1 MLSLDLFDSKY
12 EKKLHEGAVDDAE
25 YARLKKLGEKID
37 YLKQA
42 RAKTKD
48 AEMQRA
54 IDGRIKQYNDER
66 MEILSVRGMKE
77 AEQPAQPQTQQ
88 TKGIGDIQDPR
99 SKMAQLQQKAKKGPL
114 ANVGAGLKAFI
125 KGEPEPMG
133 EEQGINPRALGV
145 ANFQRLVKAN
155 MGNIPTVSLEFIRP
169 DENFKLDQKGL
180 DLISDYYD
188 GLENDQAK
196 NYFIYRVLPSGDETL
211 KVLKQL
217 GWHQQ
222 TQQNL
227 PGIPTQGELPL
238 QEKKKSNS
246 DDLEAGDA
254 KVARELQKLR
264 AQYPAARSDVE
275 AVARAEIDSTERSQ
289 QQLSAIR
296 GANEKQDVLLKQ
308 LVALDQEQGR
318 EISGLDKE
326 NNSLEQRLAQVQA
339 TNDRLQ
345 QAVGKMTGN
354 RKAATKTKP
363 ADVSQKGSVDIAQ
376 GGIIDV
382 NTPVAPAPDTTSA
395 ANIKPKTPSAMGS
408 IVRTVTA
415 PKAPST
421 AKDTEKVDKE
431 PEPAPKP
438 VTSLKALRSQQA
450 ANVDDF
456 KLVGEHGGGIGPKK
470 HWQSMMPEQSNPEDD
485 DWYDD
490 EDDQETELRS
500 GDYVRDTMDGEHGEV
515 FRMQG
520 DPYERRVRILDR
532 DGKGWYIEPSR
543 LTRVD
548 PTDPDVQRYFGK
560 RRQRDMDEDINE
572 GLLYSGDTWQDVL
585 YRINVLNDI
594 FGDQRDLAAS
604 FEPASQPEWGPFRD
618 RILRSRTVLDTYAK
632 VKQLANMNVPLTDV
646 EIEMLADVAWD
657 GGGGPVEPAGHW
669 EEGDYDWLEDLYAQQ
684 FAVVHHLLDQKA
696 QGRGQNK
703 TKSGQT
709 VHEQGVAEGWSDAM
723 VARRTG
729 GPRTPYSVYIKGKK
743 WKDFENDDHAEA
755 VANKLKAK
763 FKADGRD
770 PETITIAPTDIT
782 EEALIEGIR
791 DTAGATAVIACLLTG
806 GSLSGCAT
814 APQQTSAQQVLK
826 TGQDLGRTVQ
836 TAQRITRAGV
846 EAEVNQ
852 EIRNLLRGINRPEEL
867 NNSNIIRIWKRIQGQ
882 PPVQPEPQAPEYGPA
897 EPRRRAQF
905 EAREIVSKEDFVRE
919 RDRLLR
925 MIGQE
930 TNPANKQILK
940 SAIRQLENRAE
951 NEGWIT
957 IQNRMVRED
966 SDNGEAVEMA
976 IMRRM
981 LVAHTDLI
989 VEFGLDKVVDAIEEV
1004 AYNVGDVDEIG
1015 TSDVSGWVNQ
1025 VKQILGAVNEGLK
1038 DPADNPCWKGY
1049 HPVGTKK
1056 KAGRT
1061 VPNCVPN
1068 ANKGKSK

>member
-1 MLSLDLFDSKY
+1 MLSLDLFDSKF

-54 IDGRIKQYNDER
+54 IDGRIKEYNDER

-77 AEQPAQPQTQQ
+77 AEQPAQSHTQQ
-88 TKGIGDIQDPR
+88 TKGIGDIQDPKD
-99 SKMAQLQQKAKKGPL
+99 KMAQLAQKSKKGPL

-125 KGEPEPMG
+125 KGKPEPMG
-133 EEQGINPRALGV
+133 EGQAEGSNPRALGV

-169 DENFKLDQKGL
+169 EENFKLDQKGL

-188 GLENDQAK
+188 GLADDHAK

-211 KVLKQL
+211 KVLKQV
-217 GWHQQ
+217 GWTPQQ
-222 TQQNL
+222 VQPSL

-238 QEKKKSNS
+238 QEKKKSKSNN
-246 DDLEAGDA
+246 DLQAGDV

-289 QQLSAIR
+289 QQLAAIR
-296 GANEKQDVLLKQ
+296 GANEKQDALLKQ

-318 EISGLDKE
+318 EINGLDQE
-326 NNSLEQRLAQVQA
+326 NNSLEQRLAQVQG
-339 TNDRLQ
+339 TNARLQ
-345 QAVGKMTGN
+345 QAIGQMTGTKKAPA
-354 RKAATKTKP
+354 RKPTDAEK
-363 ADVSQKGSVDIAQ
+363 S
-376 GGIIDV
+376 GIIDLA
-382 NTPVAPAPDTTSA
+382 PMAAPAEV
-395 ANIKPKTPSAMGS
+395 PS
-408 IVRTVTA
+408 
-415 PKAPST
+415 
-421 AKDTEKVDKE
+421 DQ
-431 PEPAPKP
+431 PEPAPKQQ
-438 VTSLKALRSQQA
+438 KATAGKSPAMASMAQQIQGLNKPA
-450 ANVDDF
+450 PGIRPAPGIKSANEPQAQAVA
-456 KLVGEHGGGIGPKK
+456 EHGGGIGPRQ
-470 HWQSMMPEQSNPEDD
+470 HWQDLMPEQSNPEDD

-490 EDDQETELRS
+490 EDPETELRS
-500 GDYVRDTMDGEHGEV
+500 GDYVRDTMDGESGEI

-560 RRQRDMDEDINE
+560 HRQRDMDE
-572 GLLYSGDTWQDVL
+572 
-585 YRINVLNDI
+585 
-594 FGDQRDLAAS
+594 
-604 FEPASQPEWGPFRD
+604 
-618 RILRSRTVLDTYAK
+618 AK
-632 VKQLANMNVPLTDV
+632 
-646 EIEMLADVAWD
+646 
-657 GGGGPVEPAGHW
+657 
-669 EEGDYDWLEDLYAQQ
+669 
-684 FAVVHHLLDQKA
+684 
-696 QGRGQNK
+696 
-703 TKSGQT
+703 
-709 VHEQGVAEGWSDAM
+709 GVAEGWSDAM
-723 VARRTG
+723 VAQRTG
-729 GPRTPYSVYIKGKK
+729 GPRTPYAVYIKGKK
-743 WKDFENDDHAEA
+743 WKDFENEDLAQA
-755 VANKLKAK
+755 VANKLRAK

-770 PETITIAPTDIT
+770 PETITIAPTDMS

-867 NNSNIIRIWKRIQGQ
+867 NNSNIIRIWKRIKGQ
-882 PPVQPEPQAPEYGPA
+882 PPVQAEPQAPEYGPA
-897 EPRRRAQF
+897 APVRRPATF
-905 EAREIVSKEDFVRE
+905 EAKEILTREDFIRE

-951 NEGWIT
+951 NEGWIN

-1004 AYNVGDVDEIG
+1004 AYDVGDVDEIG
-1015 TSDVSGWVNQ
+1015 SSDVSGWVQQ
-1025 VKQILGAVNEGLK
+1025 VRQILGA
-1038 DPADNPCWKGY
+1038 
-1049 HPVGTKK
+1049 
-1056 KAGRT
+1056 
-1061 VPNCVPN
+1061 N
-1068 ANKGKSK
+1068 A